1 MFRSVRVLR
10 RSFLRRSCARI
21 LRRSFGEVG
30 GSATDHAVSG
40 GAVIAVAGINLVM
53 LVTISQCPEEP
64 DMDQCRD
71 SKNRQRSLRDNKNI
85 VNISDSIGLSRAS
98 ASARTLH
105 GSN

>member
-1 MFRSVRVLR
+1 MIGVTPTA
-10 RSFLRRSCARI
+10 RSCLAALAALAALAEPR
-21 LRRSFGEVG
+21 
-30 GSATDHAVSG
+30 SAT
-40 GAVIAVAGINLVM
+40 
-53 LVTISQCPEEP
+53 E
-64 DMDQCRD
+64 CRD